1 MPKEMKKVYDYT
13 AMRRDLDANHH
24 VNNVNYLE
32 LAYEAFPE
40 GVTLDFNNIEICY
53 KRQIK
58 LGETVSFSY
67 SEENGVHIVCITSE
81 GGKVVH
87 AILKLSN

>member
-1 MPKEMKKVYDYT
+1 MKKVYEYT

-24 VNNVNYLE
+24 VNNANYLE
-32 LAYEAFPE
+32 LAYEALPE
-40 GVTLDFNNIEICY
+40 DVAIEFNNIEICY

-67 SEENGVHIVCITSE
+67 SEENGVHIVCITSDE
-81 GGKVVH
+81 GKVLH

>member
-1 MPKEMKKVYDYT
+1 MKKVYEYT
-13 AMRRDLDANHH
+13 AMKRDLDANHH

-40 GVTLDFNNIEICY
+40 DVEICY

-67 SEENGVHIVCITSE
+67 SEKNGVHIVCITSDE
-81 GGKVVH
+81 GKVLH